1 MIPDMSRK
9 TCNKISRE
17 ELIALQTG
25 ELSKPRAWAQ
35 QVRLQMHIAKCAACS
50 AEWSFLQQIAAT
62 ARELRTAEVP
72 QGLMARNRTEVV
84 KPAEPMQRRRAP
96 IRPILAVCGLGL
108 AFSAGTA
115 LWPEAARW
123 ADRNALPKVSQADQA
138 AYQRLLSEPMPK
150 PNRWDAYRAA
160 DDAAVTAERATRW
173 PQETDTDQRLAAEAA
188 VAANG
193 EAYRLLA
200 SARGEA
206 CRIPL
211 ASLSRNGK
219 RSRTAVGSLGHAL
232 AYRATAQRLKEDY
245 AAGAETGLQM
255 VRLGYDVAGAGDS
268 VTLSNGVGQA
278 SGGLRAMAAVLPKL
292 SARES
297 RDLAGRLEAR
307 LRQGID
313 LDRVL
318 LTTVYV
324 KADMVGEFR
333 IAIEGEG
340 LPANQWLM
348 NADRNTALF
357 ADYVARLRA
366 EMRKPYQQRNRR
378 ISLGPADWLIDQPS
392 VPGALREAVKLEAQ
406 ARCMAAALRIHAFT
420 VATGKAPRNLKQAGV
435 TGKLSADPFTGDPLR
450 YVVDKSAVLLYSV
463 GEDGRDNRGS
473 QSDDVGL
480 CPREHQA
487 AASTLGTTPVD
498 VPYMR
503 PKTG

>member
-1 MIPDMSRK
+1 
-9 TCNKISRE
+9 
-17 ELIALQTG
+17 
-25 ELSKPRAWAQ
+25 
-35 QVRLQMHIAKCAACS
+35 MHIAKCAACS
-50 AEWSFLQQIAAT
+50 AEWSFLQQIAVT
-62 ARELRTAEVP
+62 ARELRAADVP

-84 KPAEPMQRRRAP
+84 KPAEPVRRHAP

-138 AYQRLLSEPMPK
+138 AYQRLLAEPMPK
-150 PNRWDAYRAA
+150 PNRWDAYATA
-160 DDAAVTAERATRW
+160 DEAAVTAERPQGPVEQSDATLR
-173 PQETDTDQRLAAEAA
+173 RAADAA
-188 VAANG
+188 VKANG

-200 SARGEA
+200 AVRGND

-211 ASLSRNGK
+211 RDLTLNGK
-219 RSRTAVGSLGHAL
+219 RGHTGIGRLGYAL
-232 AYRATAQRLKEDY
+232 AARATAQRLKGDM
-245 AAGAETGLQM
+245 AASAQTGLQM

-278 SGGLRAMAAVLPKL
+278 AGGLRAMAAVLPRL
-292 SARES
+292 SAKES
-297 RDLAGRLEAR
+297 RDLAGQLEGM
-307 LRQGID
+307 LKQGID

-324 KADMVGEFR
+324 KSDVVGEFR
-333 IAIEGEG
+333 VFIEGEG

-348 NADRNTALF
+348 NADRNRALF

-366 EMRKPYQQRNRR
+366 EMRKPYQQRNWK

-406 ARCMAAALRIHAFT
+406 ARCMAAALRVHAFT
-420 VATGKAPRNLKQAGV
+420 EEQGKAPRNLKQAGV
-435 TGKLSADPFTGDPLR
+435 TGKLSTDPFTGDPLR

-463 GEDGRDNRGS
+463 GHDGRDGRAS
-473 QSDDVGL
+473 QADDVGL
-480 CPREHQA
+480 CPREHQVEA
-487 AASTLGTTPVD
+487 ATLGAAPVD